1 MSLFKLAYSNF
12 KRSIKNY
19 VSLIISLSFSIFVF
33 FNFQNI
39 AFSGAMDVLKDRNS
53 DYITTIIEVISIV
66 FVIFV
71 FFFIWYA
78 TNVFL
83 AQRKKE
89 IGIFTF
95 MGLDNGKIGK
105 MYVIEISLVALL
117 SLIIGI
123 GTGVIFSKL
132 FTMILLALSN
142 ISVDVSFKLTLA
154 PFIISISLFIVIF
167 AIMIIKGYV
176 NIVKSSV
183 VEMLSASKQNEL
195 KVTNGI
201 LATIK
206 AIIGMILLIAGYYCA
221 LQVGDL
227 TSFMYILY
235 AVVLV
240 IVGIYFLYDGVIP
253 FVIYKLIGN
262 KKYLYQKQRTLW
274 VNNIAF
280 RLKKNYRTYAIVTIL
295 MICSVTV
302 LATAFA
308 MKERYDGIAHF
319 RDTYNYTI
327 TASKQLDEKQIAD
340 EISKTNEVEFSNS
353 YTMLSLNDEDV
364 SSKYTYTANGIVSY
378 SQLKQLAK
386 KANIDFDLPELNDN
400 QVIQLTRLYLI
411 DISDPVSNPTI
422 TIKNQEYQIVDETN
436 TSYLGILQEN
446 INTYV
451 VNDNVYKQLQTTSNE
466 INIYNYKIADPNNY
480 QASIGYLD
488 SLVESEGG
496 AVGYVALDPLYSDIA
511 WVRVTYSICIFLF
524 IVFILAS
531 GSIIFMKV
539 SNEAY
544 EDRER
549 YQILRKMGISNRVL
563 SKSIKNEIRFAYY
576 CPFVLMVITSYFSVQ
591 ALANTMQTDLFIINV
606 VSALIILVIFYL
618 AYLLSVFAFKQKCLS
633 VYL

>member
-123 GTGVIFSKL
+123 GTGIIFSKL

-167 AIMIIKGYV
+167 AIMIIKGYI

-411 DISDPVSNPTI
+411 DISV
-422 TIKNQEYQIVDETN
+422 
-436 TSYLGILQEN
+436 
-446 INTYV
+446 
-451 VNDNVYKQLQTTSNE
+451 
-466 INIYNYKIADPNNY
+466 
-480 QASIGYLD
+480 
-488 SLVESEGG
+488 
-496 AVGYVALDPLYSDIA
+496 
-511 WVRVTYSICIFLF
+511 
-524 IVFILAS
+524 
-531 GSIIFMKV
+531 
-539 SNEAY
+539 
-544 EDRER
+544 
-549 YQILRKMGISNRVL
+549 ISN
-563 SKSIKNEIRFAYY
+563 KK
-576 CPFVLMVITSYFSVQ
+576 MYFC
-591 ALANTMQTDLFIINV
+591 LFP
-606 VSALIILVIFYL
+606 
-618 AYLLSVFAFKQKCLS
+618 
-633 VYL
+633 

>member
-39 AFSGAMDVLKDRNS
+39 AFSGAMDVLKNRNS

-95 MGLDNGKIGK
+95 MGLDNSKIGK

-132 FTMILLALSN
+132 ITMILLALSN

-206 AIIGMILLIAGYYCA
+206 AIIGM
-221 LQVGDL
+221 V
-227 TSFMYILY
+227 
-235 AVVLV
+235 
-240 IVGIYFLYDGVIP
+240 
-253 FVIYKLIGN
+253 
-262 KKYLYQKQRTLW
+262 
-274 VNNIAF
+274 
-280 RLKKNYRTYAIVTIL
+280 
-295 MICSVTV
+295 
-302 LATAFA
+302 
-308 MKERYDGIAHF
+308 
-319 RDTYNYTI
+319 
-327 TASKQLDEKQIAD
+327 
-340 EISKTNEVEFSNS
+340 
-353 YTMLSLNDEDV
+353 
-364 SSKYTYTANGIVSY
+364 
-378 SQLKQLAK
+378 
-386 KANIDFDLPELNDN
+386 
-400 QVIQLTRLYLI
+400 
-411 DISDPVSNPTI
+411 
-422 TIKNQEYQIVDETN
+422 
-436 TSYLGILQEN
+436 
-446 INTYV
+446 
-451 VNDNVYKQLQTTSNE
+451 
-466 INIYNYKIADPNNY
+466 
-480 QASIGYLD
+480 
-488 SLVESEGG
+488 
-496 AVGYVALDPLYSDIA
+496 
-511 WVRVTYSICIFLF
+511 
-524 IVFILAS
+524 
-531 GSIIFMKV
+531 
-539 SNEAY
+539 
-544 EDRER
+544 
-549 YQILRKMGISNRVL
+549 
-563 SKSIKNEIRFAYY
+563 
-576 CPFVLMVITSYFSVQ
+576 
-591 ALANTMQTDLFIINV
+591 
-606 VSALIILVIFYL
+606 
-618 AYLLSVFAFKQKCLS
+618 
-633 VYL
+633 